1 MKNYLI
7 YYLFITLSIIVNS
20 CNEGFKDEP
29 IKYSYSDDS
38 SGSGVF
44 LLVGHSGTILKS
56 TDNGVSFSTV
66 TSGTSSNIRGVGFG
80 NNTFVLVG
88 ASGTILRSTDY
99 GATFST
105 VTSGTTKHLNDV
117 TFGNNTFVAGGT
129 RGTILRSTDNGLS
142 FSTVTSGTSQ
152 ELWGAGF

>member
-7 YYLFITLSIIVNS
+7 HCQFITLSIIVNS

-44 LLVGHSGTILKS
+44 LLVGHSGTI
-56 TDNGVSFSTV
+56 V
-66 TSGTSSNIRGVGFG
+66 
-80 NNTFVLVG
+80 
-88 ASGTILRSTDY
+88 
-99 GATFST
+99 
-105 VTSGTTKHLNDV
+105 
-117 TFGNNTFVAGGT
+117 
-129 RGTILRSTDNGLS
+129 RSTDNGLS

-152 ELWGAGF
+152 DLYGAGF